1 VNDRPL
7 STNKLSLSSFL
18 YCIIFSFFLGVAL
31 FVTIA
36 GLACFV
42 WSIWSCFCRRK
53 DGTGTKKYGAVE
65 LSSSVQQNGGFSDH
79 DDGENGFSDE
89 DIAIDDSIRRRGA

>member
-1 VNDRPL
+1 MYDHPF
-7 STNKLSLSSFL
+7 STNKLSSSSLVYCTMFSFL
-18 YCIIFSFFLGVAL
+18 LGVAV

-53 DGTGTKKYGAVE
+53 DGSGMKKYGAVE
-65 LSSSVQQNGGFSDH
+65 LSSSMEQNGGFSDH

-89 DIAIDDSIRRRGA
+89 DNDSIRRRGALA